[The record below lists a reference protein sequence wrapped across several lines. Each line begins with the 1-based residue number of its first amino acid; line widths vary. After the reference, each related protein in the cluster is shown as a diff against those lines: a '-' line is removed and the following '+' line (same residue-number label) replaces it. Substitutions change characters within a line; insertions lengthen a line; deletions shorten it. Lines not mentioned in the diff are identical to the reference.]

1 MYDMDNQIILFYA
14 QFLQLATGTERDQPC
29 PTTLPEAGSIIL
41 VAMEQQI
48 LAMAAS
54 S

>member
-1 MYDMDNQIILFYA
+1 MDNQIILLCVW
-14 QFLQLATGTERDQPC
+14 FLQLFTGKERDQAC
-29 PTTLPEAGSIIL
+29 SSPTTLPAAGSIIL
-41 VAMEQQI
+41 VAMEQPI

>member
-1 MYDMDNQIILFYA
+1 MDNQFYVR
-14 QFLQLATGTERDQPC
+14 FLQLATGKERDQGRSS
-29 PTTLPEAGSIIL
+29 PTTLPAAGSIIL
-41 VAMEQQI
+41 VAMEQPI